1 MAINKKYFQS
11 LSQLANNPKLDLLQE
26 KEFADQLPAEAFLGD
41 EDKLSES
48 STSRRDFL
56 KFLGFSTAA
65 ASLAACETPIQKVIP
80 YVVKPEETIAGI
92 ANWYASSFYDGNDFA
107 SLLIKNREGRPI
119 FLKSND
125 LCEYGGVNARVQAS
139 VLNLYDNSR
148 LKDPMDNGV
157 SSSWSRVDKKIIQGL
172 SANNISGKGVV
183 ILSSSIISPST
194 NSVIQAFVR
203 KYKAKHVVYD
213 AMSVSAMLDANLE
226 SYNRRVIPT
235 YLFEKADVVASFAA
249 DFLGDWLD
257 SGHGKNFAAK
267 RNPNNGSMSRHY
279 QFESNLSLTG
289 ANADYRTPVKASEM
303 GVVLLN
309 LYNLIAKKAG
319 VSSVKVALSE
329 HRNTLQKM
337 ADDLWK
343 SKGKS
348 LVIAGGNNIHI
359 HLLVNAIND
368 LLNNTGKTIDFS
380 IQSNLKTGNDQHI
393 TQLIQEMNDGKI
405 GALIAYNVNPVYNLA
420 QGKEFIQGLGKVDL
434 SISFAEK
441 LDETAAQ
448 MNFVCPDHNYL
459 ECWNDANPYTGIY
472 ALVQPTIH
480 PLFNTRQAQ
489 VSLMSWSDLGDDY
502 YSYLKDYWRSNI
514 LGDTSWNSALHDGVH
529 KLKTKE
535 KPVTFKTS
543 LANIVTPL
551 ANLSGDAIDL
561 VLYSKTGLGSG
572 EFANNPWLQ
581 ELPDP
586 ISKTTWD
593 NYLTISPRLAKEIG
607 LKNEYVSNG
616 ALDGD
621 VVDMT
626 IDGDTLRVPI
636 LIQPGQAYKTVGLA
650 IGYGRSGSGK
660 AGDGVGVNA
669 FLLAKEFKSI
679 LSGVSLT
686 KVEDVVHEFA
696 CTQLHHTMMG
706 RDRIVKETTLS
717 EFNKDPRSGNE
728 QMLLETHKGS
738 QEPEKITLWEE
749 HDRDVHWWNLSIDL
763 NSCTGCGACII
774 ACHAENNV
782 PVVGKEEIRKSRDMH
797 WLRIDR
803 YYSSDM
809 TEEIAEEEGIS
820 SIDKFLAMEVAS
832 TSKSLEVVFQPVMCQ
847 HCNHAPCETVC
858 PVAATTHSREG
869 LNHMTYNRCVGTRY
883 CANNCPYKVR
893 RFNWFNYSDNDQF
906 DFYMNEDL
914 GKMVLNPDVTVR
926 SRGVMEKCSMC
937 IQNIQKSKL
946 DAKKERR
953 KLKDGDVDCA
963 CATACDTG
971 AMVFGDGLDTSSK
984 VYAQARDPRSYHLLE
999 ELNTQPSV
1007 WYQTKI
1013 RNKA

>member
-1 MAINKKYFQS
+1 MAKNKIYFKS
-11 LSQLANNPKLDLLQE
+11 LGQLSNNPKFDEIKE
-26 KEFADQLPAEAFLGD
+26 KEFVDELPTDVFLSN

-48 STSRRDFL
+48 ATSRRDFL

-65 ASLAACETPIQKVIP
+65 ASLAACETPVRKVIP

-119 FLKSND
+119 FLKTND
-125 LCEYGGVNARVQAS
+125 LCEFGGVNSRVQAS
-139 VLNLYDNSR
+139 VLNLYDTSR
-148 LKDPMDNGV
+148 LKEPMENGK
-157 SSSWSRVDKKIIQGL
+157 SISWSAVDNKIIQGL
-172 SANNISGKGVV
+172 ISANTSGKKIVL
-183 ILSSSIISPST
+183 LSSSIISPST
-194 NSVIQAFVR
+194 NSVIKTFIK

-213 AMSVSAMLDANLE
+213 SISVSAMLDANLE

-235 YLFEKADVVASFAA
+235 YRFDKADVVASFAA

-257 SGHGKNFAAK
+257 SGHGKNFALK
-267 RNPNNGSMSRHY
+267 RNPKNGSMSRHY

-303 GVVLLN
+303 GITILN
-309 LYNLIAKKAG
+309 LYNLLAKKAG
-319 VSSVKVALSE
+319 VSLVKVVLSE
-329 HRNTLQKM
+329 HDNILQKM
-337 ADDLWK
+337 ANDLWK
-343 SKGKS
+343 AKGKS

-380 IQSNLKTGNDQHI
+380 VQSNLKQGKDQDI
-393 TQLIQEMNDGKI
+393 LDLIKDMNAGQI
-405 GALIAYNVNPVYNLA
+405 GALITYNVNPAYNLA
-420 QGKEFIQGLGKVDL
+420 KGEEFLQGLDKVDL
-434 SISFAEK
+434 SVSFAEK
-441 LDETAAQ
+441 LNETAAH
-448 MNFVCPDHNYL
+448 MKFVCPDHNYL
-459 ECWNDANPYTGIY
+459 ESWNDANPYTGLFS
-472 ALVQPTIH
+472 LVQPTIN

-489 VSLMSWSDLGDDY
+489 VSLMSWSGLGNDY
-502 YSYLKDYWRSNI
+502 YLYLKDYWQRNI
-514 LGDTSWNSALHDGVH
+514 LGTTSWNSALHDGIH
-529 KLKTKE
+529 RHRTKE
-535 KPVTFKTS
+535 DPVVFKTS
-543 LANIVTPL
+543 LPNIVTPL
-551 ANLSGDAIDL
+551 IKLSSDSVDL
-561 VLYSKTGLGSG
+561 VLYSKTGIGSG

-593 NYLTISPRLAKEIG
+593 NYLTISPRFAKEIG
-607 LKNEYVSNG
+607 LSNKYVSNG

-626 IDGDTLRVPI
+626 VNGITIRVPI

-650 IGYGRSGSGK
+650 IGYGRNGSGK

-669 FLLAKEFKSI
+669 FVFAKDFKSI
-679 LSGVSLT
+679 ISGVSLS
-686 KVEDVVHEFA
+686 KVEDEVHEFA

-706 RDRIVKETTLS
+706 RDRIVKETTLK
-717 EFNKDPRSGNE
+717 EFKNNPRSGNE
-728 QMLLETHKGS
+728 QMVLETHNGPM
-738 QEPEKITLWEE
+738 EPEKITLWEE
-749 HDRDVHWWNLSIDL
+749 HERDVHWWNLSIDL

-803 YYSSDM
+803 YYSSNM
-809 TEEIAEEEGIS
+809 TEEVAKEEGIS

-832 TSKSLEVVFQPVMCQ
+832 NSESLEVVFQPVMCQ

-869 LNHMTYNRCVGTRY
+869 LNHMTYNRCIGTRY

-893 RFNWFNYSDNDQF
+893 RFNWFNYSDNEQF

-963 CATACDTG
+963 CAIACDTG

>member
-1 MAINKKYFQS
+1 MAINKTYFQS

-26 KEFADQLPAEAFLGD
+26 KEFADQLPTEAFLGD

-139 VLNLYDNSR
+139 VLNLYDTYR

-157 SSSWSRVDKKIIQGL
+157 SSSWSRVDKKIIQRL
-172 SANNISGKGVV
+172 SANKISGKGVV

-194 NSVIQAFVR
+194 NSVIKAFVR

-319 VSSVKVALSE
+319 VSSVKVVLSE
-329 HRNTLQKM
+329 HLNTLQKM

-393 TQLIQEMNDGKI
+393 TQLIQDMNDGKI

-420 QGKEFIQGLGKVDL
+420 QGEEFTRGLGKVDL

-441 LDETAAQ
+441 LDETAAK

-489 VSLMSWSDLGDDY
+489 ASLMSWSDLGDDY

-514 LGDTSWNSALHDGVH
+514 LGVTSWNSALHDGVH

-535 KPVTFKTS
+535 KPVKFKTS
-543 LANIVTPL
+543 VASIIAPL

-593 NYLTISPRLAKEIG
+593 NYLTISPRFAKDIG
-607 LKNEYVSNG
+607 LNNEYVSNG

-626 IDGDTLRVPI
+626 IDGVTLRVPI

-669 FLLAKEFKSI
+669 FVLAKEFKSI

-686 KVEDVVHEFA
+686 KVEDAVHEFA

-717 EFNKDPRSGNE
+717 EFNKDPRAGNE
-728 QMLLETHKGS
+728 QMMLETHKGP
-738 QEPEKITLWEE
+738 QKPEKITLWEE

-809 TEEIAEEEGIS
+809 TEEVAEEEGIS

>member
-1 MAINKKYFQS
+1 MAKNKTYFQG
-11 LSQLANNPKLDLLQE
+11 LGQLANNPKLDLLQE
-26 KEFADQLPAEAFLGD
+26 KEFADQLPTEAFLGD
-41 EDKLSES
+41 DDKLSES

-119 FLKSND
+119 FLKTND
-125 LCEYGGVNARVQAS
+125 LCEYGGINARVQAS
-139 VLNLYDNSR
+139 VLNLYDTSR
-148 LKDPMDNGV
+148 LKEPMDNGET
-157 SSSWSRVDKKIIQGL
+157 SSWSRVDKKIIQGF
-172 SANNISGKGVV
+172 NDVKTSGKEIV
-183 ILSSSIISPST
+183 ILSSSVISPST
-194 NSVIQAFVR
+194 NSVIKAFVK

-213 AMSVSAMLDANLE
+213 VMSVSAMLDANLE

-235 YLFEKADVVASFAA
+235 YRFEKADVVASFAA
-249 DFLGDWLD
+249 DFLGNWLD
-257 SGHGKNFAAK
+257 AGHGKSFAAR

-309 LYNLIAKKAG
+309 LYNLLSLKAG
-319 VSSVKVALSE
+319 VSSVKVALSD
-329 HRNTLQKM
+329 HSNTLKKM
-337 ADDLWK
+337 ANDLWNA
-343 SKGKS
+343 KGKS

-359 HLLVNAIND
+359 HLIVNAIND
-368 LLNNTGKTIDFS
+368 LLDNTGKTIDFS
-380 IQSNLKTGNDQHI
+380 IQSNLKQGKDQDI
-393 TQLIQEMNDGKI
+393 TALIHDMNNGQV
-405 GALIAYNVNPVYNLA
+405 GSLIAYNVNPAYNLA
-420 QGKEFIQGLGKVDL
+420 QAEEFKQGLSKVDL
-434 SISFAEK
+434 SVSFAEK

-459 ECWNDANPYTGIY
+459 ESWNDANPYTGIY

-489 VSLMSWSDLGDDY
+489 VSLMSWSGLGDDY
-502 YSYLKDYWRSNI
+502 YNFLQDYWRNNI
-514 LGDTSWNSALHDGVH
+514 LGSTSWNSALHDGVH
-529 KLKTKE
+529 ILSTKE
-535 KPVTFKTS
+535 KSVTFKSSISST
-543 LANIVTPL
+543 VKPL
-551 ANLSGDAIDL
+551 TNLSSDAIDL
-561 VLYSKTGLGSG
+561 VLYSKIGIGSG

-593 NYLTISPRLAKEIG
+593 NYLTISPRFAKEIG
-607 LKNEYVSNG
+607 LNNEYVSNG

-621 VVDMT
+621 IVDMT
-626 IDGDTLRVPI
+626 IDGKTIRVPV

-650 IGYGRSGSGK
+650 IGYGRNGSGK
-660 AGDGVGVNA
+660 AGDGIGVNA
-669 FLLAKEFKSI
+669 FVLAKEFQSTF
-679 LSGVSLT
+679 SGVSLS
-686 KVEDVVHEFA
+686 KVEDTVHEFA

-717 EFNKDPRSGNE
+717 EFNQDPRAGNE
-728 QMLLETHKGS
+728 QMMLETHKGP

-782 PVVGKEEIRKSRDMH
+782 PVVGKAEIRKSRDMH

-809 TEEIAEEEGIS
+809 TEEVADEEEIS

-832 TSKSLEVVFQPVMCQ
+832 TSESLEVVFQPVMCQ

-893 RFNWFNYSDNDQF
+893 RFNWFNYSDNDEF

-926 SRGVMEKCSMC
+926 SRGVMEKMLDVHSKYPKGEIGC
-937 IQNIQKSKL
+937 QKR
-946 DAKKERR
+946 KKEIRR
-953 KLKDGDVDCA
+953 
-963 CATACDTG
+963 
-971 AMVFGDGLDTSSK
+971 
-984 VYAQARDPRSYHLLE
+984 RRSRLRMCYCL
-999 ELNTQPSV
+999 
-1007 WYQTKI
+1007 
-1013 RNKA
+1013 

>member
-1 MAINKKYFQS
+1 MAKNKTYFQG
-11 LSQLANNPKLDLLQE
+11 LGQLANNPKLDLLQE
-26 KEFADQLPAEAFLGD
+26 KEFADQLPTEAFLGD
-41 EDKLSES
+41 DDKLSES

-119 FLKSND
+119 FLKTND
-125 LCEYGGVNARVQAS
+125 LCEYGGINARVQAS
-139 VLNLYDNSR
+139 VLNLYDTSR
-148 LKDPMDNGV
+148 LKEPMDNGET
-157 SSSWSRVDKKIIQGL
+157 SSWSRVDKKIIQGF
-172 SANNISGKGVV
+172 NDVKTSGKEIV
-183 ILSSSIISPST
+183 ILSSSVISPST
-194 NSVIQAFVR
+194 NSVIKAFVK

-213 AMSVSAMLDANLE
+213 VMSVSAMLDANLE

-235 YLFEKADVVASFAA
+235 YRFEKADVVASFAA
-249 DFLGDWLD
+249 DFLGNWLD
-257 SGHGKNFAAK
+257 AGHGKSFAAR

-309 LYNLIAKKAG
+309 LYNLLSLKAG
-319 VSSVKVALSE
+319 VSSVKVALSD
-329 HRNTLQKM
+329 HSNTLKKM
-337 ADDLWK
+337 ANDLWNA
-343 SKGKS
+343 KGKS

-359 HLLVNAIND
+359 HLIVNAIND
-368 LLNNTGKTIDFS
+368 LLDNTGKTIDFS
-380 IQSNLKTGNDQHI
+380 IQSNLKQGKDQDI
-393 TQLIQEMNDGKI
+393 TALIHDMNNGQV
-405 GALIAYNVNPVYNLA
+405 GSLIAYNVNPAYNLA
-420 QGKEFIQGLGKVDL
+420 QAEEFKQGLSKVDL
-434 SISFAEK
+434 SVSFAEK

-459 ECWNDANPYTGIY
+459 ESWNDANPYTGIY

-489 VSLMSWSDLGDDY
+489 VSLMSWSGLGDDY
-502 YSYLKDYWRSNI
+502 YNFLQDYWRNNI
-514 LGDTSWNSALHDGVH
+514 LGSTSWNSALHDGVH
-529 KLKTKE
+529 ILSTKE
-535 KPVTFKTS
+535 KSVTFKSSISST
-543 LANIVTPL
+543 VKPL
-551 ANLSGDAIDL
+551 TNLSSDAIDL
-561 VLYSKTGLGSG
+561 VLYSKIGIGSG

-593 NYLTISPRLAKEIG
+593 NYLTISPRFAKEIG
-607 LKNEYVSNG
+607 LNNEYVSNG

-621 VVDMT
+621 IVDMT
-626 IDGDTLRVPI
+626 IDGKTIRVPV

-650 IGYGRSGSGK
+650 IGYGRNGSGK
-660 AGDGVGVNA
+660 AGDGIGVNA
-669 FLLAKEFKSI
+669 FVLAKEFQSTF
-679 LSGVSLT
+679 SGVSLS
-686 KVEDVVHEFA
+686 KVEDTVHEFA

-717 EFNKDPRSGNE
+717 EFNQDPRAGNE
-728 QMLLETHKGS
+728 QMMLETHKGP

-782 PVVGKEEIRKSRDMH
+782 PVVGKAEIRKSRDMH

-809 TEEIAEEEGIS
+809 TEEVADEEEIS

-832 TSKSLEVVFQPVMCQ
+832 TSESLEVVFQPVMCQ

-893 RFNWFNYSDNDQF
+893 RFNWFNYSDNDEF

-937 IQNIQKSKL
+937 IQNIQKAKL

-953 KLKDGDVDCA
+953 KLEDGEVDCA

-971 AMVFGDGLDTSSK
+971 AMVFGDGLDKSSK
-984 VYAQARDPRSYHLLE
+984 VYAKARDPRSYHLLE